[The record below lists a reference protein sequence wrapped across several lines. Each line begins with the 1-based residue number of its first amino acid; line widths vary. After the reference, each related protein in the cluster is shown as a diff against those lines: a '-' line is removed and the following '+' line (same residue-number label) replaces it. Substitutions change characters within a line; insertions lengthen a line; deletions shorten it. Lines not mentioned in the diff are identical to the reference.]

1 MSTETIDQLV
11 AELGAMKVQAE
22 QIRKRRQQIVKQLGA
37 GRHAGSRVDIMVST
51 TGRRSR
57 ISVERLRR
65 YISDELLGRCRL
77 YYESAGTVKVVDK
90 PKAKKVKKS

>member
-11 AELGAMKVQAE
+11 AELKTMKAQTE

-37 GRHAGSRVDIMVST
+37 GRHAGSRVDIMVSAP
-51 TGRRSR
+51 GRRSR

-65 YISDELLGRCRL
+65 YISDEVLNRCRL
-77 YYESAGTVKVVDK
+77 YSEAASSVKLVNK
-90 PKAKKVKKS
+90 PKRTKKS